1 MTDII
6 LHKRTR
12 AALQQALQ
20 SPSHALL
27 LVGARGMGKATL
39 AHSIAT
45 QIVGQDLENY
55 PYFRHVLPDKPD
67 SIGIEQIRGLQS
79 FLALKV
85 PGTKTVDRII
95 LIEDAHLLT
104 TESQNALLKTL
115 EEPPAGTML
124 ILTAAHEQALLP
136 TIRSR
141 TQSLPLL
148 RPSKQQLTDYFTAQG
163 YSAEATARAL
173 QLSGNLPGLT
183 AALLQNDTS
192 HPLYEATTLARSL
205 LQKTRFER
213 LAEVDILS
221 KQKQLCLDM
230 LYVLQQMARTALLQ
244 GPAQAAEKRWTN
256 ILQQGYQA
264 ETELLASG
272 QPKLV
277 LTNLMLCI

>member
-1 MTDII
+1 MNEIT
-6 LHKRTR
+6 LHDLTS
-12 AALQQALQ
+12 AALERILQ

-27 LVGARGMGKATL
+27 VVGARGMGKLTL
-39 AHSIAT
+39 AQHIAA
-45 QIVGQDLENY
+45 QLLQSSPESY
-55 PYFRHVLPDKPD
+55 PYFRHIQPDKPD

-85 PGTKTVDRII
+85 PGTKMTSRII

-124 ILTAAHEQALLP
+124 ILTVAHEQSLLP

-141 TQSLPLL
+141 AQVLQLV
-148 RPSKQQLTDYFTAQG
+148 RPSTAQLTDYFAGQG
-163 YSAEATARAL
+163 HDAAAIKKAL
-173 QLSGNLPGLT
+173 MLSGNLPGLT
-183 AALLQNDTS
+183 AALLQDDTT
-192 HPLYEATTLARSL
+192 HPLYEATNAARSL

-213 LAEVDILS
+213 LASVDALG
-221 KQKQLCLDM
+221 KQKQLALDM
-230 LYVLQQMARTALLQ
+230 LYILQQMAHTALLQ
-244 GPAQAAEKRWTN
+244 GAAEKRWTN
-256 ILQQGYQA
+256 VLEQSYKA

-277 LTNLMLCI
+277 LTNFMLQV